1 MNFFRRRWASW
12 LSLAI
17 AALAS
22 VTLFARANAQ
32 VSPQVA
38 SFNASSCQFNG
49 INLYGDVRVV
59 SSFPDITVKKVT
71 SFPDLNV
78 QWVSSFPDSCGKW
91 KEVSSSADFTI
102 QYVDSFPDIEIEEV
116 SSFPGVP

>member
-22 VTLFARANAQ
+22 VILVARATAQ
-32 VSPQVA
+32 VSPRIA
-38 SFNASSCQFNG
+38 SFNAASCTFNG
-49 INLYGDVRVV
+49 IDLHGDVQVV
-59 SSFPDITVKKVT
+59 TSFPDITVKKVT

-78 QWVSSFPDSCGKW
+78 EWVSSFPDNCGEW
-91 KEVSSSADFTI
+91 KEVSSSPDFTI
-102 QYVDSFPDIEIEEV
+102 QYVDSFPDLEIEEV
-116 SSFPGVP
+116 SSFPGIP